1 MAAANFYTF
10 DSILTE
16 LAKGKGGTKI
26 DLSTDTLSVYLS
38 NATPNRATHAVK
50 GDLAEI
56 TAKNG
61 YAGMIDL
68 TISSRS
74 IFNNTYR
81 LVAADVELTG
91 TAATDA
97 TGFGPFRYVVLVS
110 KTSNA
115 TDASRSLIGY
125 WAYPSTITVPNG
137 GIFKVDFSATD
148 GMLRIRAAV

>member
-1 MAAANFYTF
+1 VAAANFYTF
-10 DSILTE
+10 DAFLAE
-16 LAKGKGGTKI
+16 LEKGKGGTKI

-61 YAGMIDL
+61 YAGMVDL
-68 TISSRS
+68 VITRS
-74 IFNNTYR
+74 TYSNTR
-81 LVAADVELTG
+81 RFVANDIEWTG

-97 TGFGPFRYVVLVS
+97 TGFGPFRYVNLLS

-115 TDASRSLIGY
+115 TDANRSLIGY

-137 GIFKVDFSATD
+137 GIFKVDFSAID
-148 GMLRIRAAV
+148 GMMRLRSAI